1 MHTNQIILGDNLEVL
16 RSLPSESV
24 DLIYIDP
31 PFFSNR
37 NYSII
42 WGDKGEIRSFEDCW
56 DGGVDTYI
64 NWMYKRVIELHR
76 VLKPTGSM
84 YLHCDWHADA
94 YLRVY
99 VMDKIFGVDN
109 FRNMI
114 TWKRRTGTNSSV
126 NAAKQFGNVEDTLFF
141 YSKSNSWTFNPQ
153 FSNDDEDYKK
163 YTDKAFNQVDE
174 SGRKYRL
181 QNLTNPAYRPNLI
194 YDYKGYKPS
203 KNGWALSLEK
213 MEQFDREGRLHF
225 PKDKSGRLQRKSFL
239 DELQGKPIQNSW
251 NDITMIGAKERIGY
265 PTQKPEALLERII
278 KASSNEGDVV
288 LDCFVGGGTT
298 IAVAE
303 RLGRGWIGIDQSPSA
318 FGVSRQRIANMNGL
332 FSSPFVAKTA
342 KWDYDVLRSMDD
354 FEFEKLVVKAIG
366 GEPSKTK
373 KGGDMGIDGIING
386 NSIISVKRSDNIG
399 RNVGDNLRSAILRY
413 RRDKTVTKTTENME
427 HKLQHGEIVNLG
439 DYDGFII
446 AFSFGKGLKA
456 ELAVLEREEGFRIL
470 PLLVSDILPVASKP
484 SVKLVVEIKI
494 PPSTLLT
501 PLRANDTAKGLSS
514 HQPSQ
519 DGETQKGDYQFVATA
534 TTDDNRLIEFFAF
547 TVLVKNKQ
555 AEWETLT
562 TDNFNKSGTMEQI
575 LKTGEYRVI
584 ATATDEYGL
593 QGADEVEVVVK

>member
-1 MHTNQIILGDNLEVL
+1 MTNKLILGDNLEVL
-16 RSLPSESV
+16 KSLPDESV

-37 NYSII
+37 NYAVI

-64 NWMYKRVIELHR
+64 NWMYKRVTELHR

-99 VMDKIFGVDN
+99 VMDKIFGIDS

-126 NAAKQFGNVEDTLFF
+126 NNAKQFGNVEDTIFL
-141 YSKSNSWTFNPQ
+141 YSKSKNWTFNPQ
-153 FSNDDEDYKK
+153 FSNEDEDYKK

-174 SGRKYRL
+174 NGRRYRL

-194 YDYKGYKPS
+194 YDYKGYEPS

-213 MEQFDREGRLHF
+213 MQQFDREGRLYF
-225 PKDKSGRLQRKSFL
+225 PKDKKGRLQRKSFL

-298 IAVAE
+298 VAVAQ
-303 RLGRGWIGIDQSPSA
+303 RLGRNWIGIDQSPSA
-318 FGVSRQRIANMNGL
+318 FGVTRERILQHSTQL
-332 FSSPFVAKTA
+332 FPIEFEARTA
-342 KWDYDVLRSMDD
+342 RWDYDVLRNMDD

-366 GEPSKTK
+366 GEPSKAK

-386 NSIISVKRSDNIG
+386 NCIISVKRSDNIG

-413 RRDKTVTKTTENME
+413 RRDKTVTKTSQNME
-427 HKLQHGEIVNLG
+427 YKLQHGEVVNLG

-446 AFSFGKGLKA
+446 AFSFGTGLKK

-470 PLLVSDILPVASKP
+470 PIEVKDILPIATKP
-484 SVKLVVEIKI
+484 KVELKVECVKLGD
-494 PPSTLLT
+494 
-501 PLRANDTAKGLSS
+501 A
-514 HQPSQ
+514 
-519 DGETQKGDYQFVATA
+519 GDYKFIATA
-534 TTDDNRLIEFFAF
+534 TTSDNRIIEFFAF
-547 TVLVKNKQ
+547 KIMCKNK
-555 AEWETLT
+555 AGEMEMT
-562 TDNFNKSGTMEQI
+562 TGDNFNKSGIFETE
-575 LKTGEYRVI
+575 LVKGEYQII

-593 QGADEVEVVVK
+593 CGSDETGVVVR

>member
-1 MHTNQIILGDNLEVL
+1 MHTNQLILGDNLEVL

-64 NWMYKRVIELHR
+64 NWMYKRVTELHR

-94 YLRVY
+94 ELKVY
-99 VMDKIFGVDN
+99 VMNKIFGTDN
-109 FRNMI
+109 FHNAI
-114 TWKRRTGTNSSV
+114 IWQRTSS
-126 NAAKQFGNVEDTLFF
+126 NTASNQFGRNSDTIFW
-141 YSKSNSWTFNPQ
+141 YSKTKDYTFNLQ
-153 FSNDDEDYKK
+153 FGEH
-163 YTDKAFNQVDE
+163 DKAYLDSSYKNKDDKGFWKSDD
-174 SGRKYRL
+174 
-181 QNLTNPAYRPNLI
+181 LTGAGMNKNDLEW
-194 YDYKGYKPS
+194 KGYNPS
-203 KNGWALSLEK
+203 LRGRHWAI
-213 MEQFDREGRLHF
+213 
-225 PKDKSGRLQRKSFL
+225 PV
-239 DELQGKPIQNSW
+239 KPIVELVGEETQKTMTTIEKLELLEQNNYVVFTSNGTPRFKRYLDNSKGKSVQQVW
-251 NDITMIGAKERIGY
+251 TDISNVSSQAKERIGY

-303 RLGRGWIGIDQSPSA
+303 KLGRGWIGIDQSPSA

-366 GEPSKTK
+366 GEPSKAK

-413 RRDKTVTKTTENME
+413 RRDKTVSKTSENME
-427 HKLQHGEIVNLG
+427 YKLQHGEIVNLG

-470 PLLVSDILPVASKP
+470 PLLVSDILPVATKP
-484 SVKLVVEIKI
+484 SVVLKVEIIK
-494 PPSTLLT
+494 
-501 PLRANDTAKGLSS
+501 DTDNN
-514 HQPSQ
+514 H
-519 DGETQKGDYQFVATA
+519 QFVATA

-555 AEWETLT
+555 LEYETLT

-593 QGADEVEVVVK
+593 QGGDEVEVVVK

>member
-1 MHTNQIILGDNLEVL
+1 MHTNQLILGDNLEVL

-64 NWMYKRVIELHR
+64 NWMYKRVTELHR
-76 VLKPTGSM
+76 VLKSTGSM

-99 VMDKIFGVDN
+99 VMDKIFGEKN
-109 FRNMI
+109 FRNLI
-114 TWKRRTGTNSSV
+114 TWKRQTAKKGSQFEKRSYGSSSDSI
-126 NAAKQFGNVEDTLFF
+126 FW
-141 YSKSNSWTFNPQ
+141 YSKSENYTFKIPKMVL
-153 FSNDDEDYKK
+153 SDDKMDSKFTK
-163 YTDKAFNQVDE
+163 VDAN
-174 SGRKYRL
+174 GRKFRVDRITL
-181 QNLTNPAYRPNLI
+181 PKAMARENLK
-194 YDYKGYKPS
+194 YDYKGFIPEF
-203 KNGWALSLEK
+203 GWMMIREKLEI
-213 MEQFDREGRLHF
+213 MDAENRLYWTN
-225 PKDKSGRLQRKSFL
+225 
-239 DELQGKPIQNSW
+239 EGKPYRKYFQDEYEGQEVSNVW
-251 NDITMIGAKERIGY
+251 DDIFIASGNESIGY

-303 RLGRGWIGIDQSPSA
+303 KLGRGWIGIDQSPSA

-354 FEFEKLVVKAIG
+354 FEFEKLVVKAIE

-427 HKLQHGEIVNLG
+427 YKLQHGEIVNLG

-456 ELAVLEREEGFRIL
+456 E
-470 PLLVSDILPVASKP
+470 
-484 SVKLVVEIKI
+484 
-494 PPSTLLT
+494 
-501 PLRANDTAKGLSS
+501 
-514 HQPSQ
+514 
-519 DGETQKGDYQFVATA
+519 
-534 TTDDNRLIEFFAF
+534 
-547 TVLVKNKQ
+547 
-555 AEWETLT
+555 
-562 TDNFNKSGTMEQI
+562 
-575 LKTGEYRVI
+575 
-584 ATATDEYGL
+584 
-593 QGADEVEVVVK
+593 